1 MNFHVNRACLKYRVT
16 FGPSRVSLP
25 IMNRKHRRVSLRDN
39 PANASTSALVRK
51 SMRKSGSFRVIN
63 LLGQTVQKADA
74 VAIQSNGTGIPL
86 NVSQWPSGNYIIEA
100 IGDEGSHARTM
111 LSVQH

>member
-1 MNFHVNRACLKYRVT
+1 
-16 FGPSRVSLP
+16 
-25 IMNRKHRRVSLRDN
+25 
-39 PANASTSALVRK
+39 
-51 SMRKSGSFRVIN
+51 MRKSGSFRVIN